1 MNSDLLALRGSPF
14 VALKA
19 LLDPIDAPAGLTPLA
34 LTIGEPQNQ
43 PPEFMKDVLKDNDHL
58 YGKYPPVDG
67 SLELRT
73 SIVAWLNRRFDLP
86 QDMVKEN
93 ANIAP
98 VNGTKEALYMVAQLL
113 TDRAQGDAKKPT
125 ILIPNPYYHVYYG
138 AAIMAGAEPI
148 MLNTSAE
155 TNFFPDLESLSDDVL
170 NRCSAFFLCSPS
182 NPQGTVAG
190 ADYLRRAL
198 ELAQK
203 HDFTLIMDEC
213 YTEIYDQE
221 APTGILEICRDLGG
235 SMERVLTFHSLSKRS
250 SAAGLRSGF
259 IAGDAK
265 LTKALITL
273 RQFAGAASP
282 LPVCAASAALWDDDD
297 HVALN
302 RTRYKAN
309 MDIAERLL
317 SGRFDFYRPAGG
329 FFLWLNVGDGVDAA
343 KKLWSEAAIRVLPGE
358 YLSTTDRHGHNPGKS
373 YIRIAMVFD
382 PEMMEEALSRIAD
395 SL

>member
-14 VALKA
+14 VALKT
-19 LLDPIDAPAGLTPLA
+19 LLDPIEAPVGLEPLA

-43 PPEFMKDVLKDNDHL
+43 PPEFMKDVLKENDHL

-67 SLELRT
+67 SPELRAA
-73 SIVAWLNRRFDLP
+73 IVNWLNRRFELP
-86 QDMVKEN
+86 TGMIE
-93 ANIAP
+93 ANRNITP

-113 TDRAQGDAKKPT
+113 TDRTKDGSEKPT
-125 ILIPNPYYHVYYG
+125 ILIPNPYYHVYFG
-138 AAIMAGAEPI
+138 AAIMAGAEPV
-148 MLNTSAE
+148 MLDTSAE
-155 TNFFPDLESLSDDVL
+155 NNFFPDLSTLTEDVL
-170 NRCSAFFLCSPS
+170 DRCSAFFLCSPS

-190 ADYLRRAL
+190 TEYLSHAL
-198 ELAQK
+198 ALAQK
-203 HDFTLIMDEC
+203 HNFTLIMDEC

-259 IAGDAK
+259 IAGDPA
-265 LTKALITL
+265 LTKALLTL
-273 RQFAGAASP
+273 RQFSGAASP
-282 LPVCAASAALWDDDD
+282 LPVCAASAALWDDDN

-302 RTRYKAN
+302 RTRYKTN

-317 SGRFDFYRPAGG
+317 SDRFDFYRPAGG
-329 FFLWLNVGDGVDAA
+329 FFLWLNVGNGVEAA
-343 KKLWSEAAIRVLPGE
+343 KKLWKDAAIRVLPGE
-358 YLSTTDRHGHNPGKS
+358 YLSTTDENGYNPGAP
-373 YIRIAMVFD
+373 YIRVAMVFD
-382 PEMMEEALSRIAD
+382 PEMMEEALSRLAN